1 MNKPTSSPTDH
12 GEPDRLIQVPG
23 SLEELLREQAE
34 RWRRRTNKPGGK
46 RETGNS
52 DP

>member
-1 MNKPTSSPTDH
+1 MNKPTSPTEH